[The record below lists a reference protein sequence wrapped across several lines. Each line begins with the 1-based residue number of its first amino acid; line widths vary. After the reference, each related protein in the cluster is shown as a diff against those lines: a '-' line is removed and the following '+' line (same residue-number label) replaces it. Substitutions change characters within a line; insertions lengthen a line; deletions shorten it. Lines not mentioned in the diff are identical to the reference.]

1 MKTKRMT
8 VRLGDLIAALYDE
21 AQMESKQEKV
31 RSAIVG
37 LALNDLLH
45 QTRKSKDAFAKKHK
59 KIA

>member
-1 MKTKRMT
+1 MT